1 MELLFKIIKRISL
14 SLGILY
20 GYNILLHSFNIP
32 IPINFITIG
41 ITTILEIPGFIGLI
55 VFYMINF
62 M

>member
-1 MELLFKIIKRISL
+1 MNLIIKAVKRLSF

-20 GYNILLHSFNIP
+20 AYNLLMGSFNIP
-32 IPINFITIG
+32 IPINIINIIT
-41 ITTILEIPGFIGLI
+41 TTILGIPGFIGLI

>member
-1 MELLFKIIKRISL
+1 MNYIIKIIRKLSL

-20 GYNILLHSFNIP
+20 GYNILMQPFNLP
-32 IPINFITIG
+32 IPINLITIG
-41 ITTILEIPGFIGLI
+41 ISFILGIPGFIGLI